1 MLFFVHD
8 TFIEIVKESCYKD
21 VVTVC
26 GSSMKALAP
35 FRGLTLAEPVRLQ
48 GQNHKWALH
57 VPESQIPSKYRNKET
72 GEFEE
77 IDRLTG
83 PAKAYVFDYVYQSA
97 LDRGGDI
104 HGEYGFCWP
113 ENIQATEKSLYECE
127 EPAADGVTF
136 VPIWFLPDELTGAPR
151 KNQSLGSGD
160 DGSH

>member
-8 TFIEIVKESCYKD
+8 SFIELVKESCYKD

-26 GSSMKALAP
+26 SPSAKVLAS
-35 FRGLTLAEPVRLQ
+35 FQGLTLAEPVRLQ
-48 GQNHKWALH
+48 GQNHKWAIH
-57 VPESQIPSKYRNKET
+57 VPESQIPSKYRYKEI

-77 IDRLTG
+77 VDRLTG
-83 PAKAYVFDYVYQSA
+83 PAKAYVFDYVFQSA
-97 LDRGGDI
+97 LDRGGDV

-113 ENIQATEKSLYECE
+113 EDVENTEKSLYESE

-151 KNQSLGSGD
+151 KNQSMGTTEDNGT
-160 DGSH
+160 

>member
-8 TFIEIVKESCYKD
+8 SFIELVKESCYKD

-26 GSSMKALAP
+26 SPSAKALAA
-35 FRGLTLAEPVRLQ
+35 FQGLTLAEPVRLQ

-57 VPESQIPSKYRNKET
+57 VPESQIPSKYRNKEM

-77 IDRLTG
+77 VDRLTG

-97 LDRGGDI
+97 LDRGGDV

-113 ENIQATEKSLYECE
+113 EDVEKTEKSLYESE

-136 VPIWFLPDELTGAPR
+136 VPIWFLPDELTGAKR
-151 KNQSLGSGD
+151 KDRSVDLNDEQGL
-160 DGSH
+160 